1 MNRNGADWT
10 KKALR
15 IAGLVILDAAL
26 VISAA
31 FLALFVRLDMN
42 IGALRS
48 QYLPQLI
55 HALPFFVLLSVAVF
69 VPAKLYNSL
78 WQFAGID

>member
-1 MNRNGADWT
+1 MNHLNRNGADWT

-55 HALPFFVLLSVAVF
+55 HALPFFVLLCSGVCACK
-69 VPAKLYNSL
+69 A
-78 WQFAGID
+78 I